1 MVSIDRKKL
10 QEACTPSQFK
20 ALWTLAMVRN
30 VDRNNTS
37 QRCAIAPHCF
47 KCLPARWGGG
57 GGNGLLPAR
66 NYCTRQPVSA
76 EFSLRGG
83 CQLLPLDVPHSQQQR
98 RQFQFSSK
106 TQKLFHNLCKLAHE
120 QQTKSAGLEISLVLK
135 YETKKGTLERG

>member
-1 MVSIDRKKL
+1 MHTFSIQGFVDPGDGSECRQKQHQSTLCYSAPLL
-10 QEACTPSQFK
+10 QVLAS
-20 ALWTLAMVRN
+20 AL
-30 VDRNNTS
+30 
-37 QRCAIAPHCF
+37 
-47 KCLPARWGGG
+47 G

>member
-57 GGNGLLPAR
+57 MAYCLPEITAPGSR
-66 NYCTRQPVSA
+66 SVLNSA
-76 EFSLRGG
+76 
-83 CQLLPLDVPHSQQQR
+83 
-98 RQFQFSSK
+98 
-106 TQKLFHNLCKLAHE
+106 
-120 QQTKSAGLEISLVLK
+120 
-135 YETKKGTLERG
+135 